1 MALYS
6 GSLSPLQMRTVP
18 APCGGQPPSPC
29 VKGAH
34 VTCPSALGCSK
45 ISATQK
51 TLAFLCGILGTV
63 TRCQT
68 QSLYPLEEGA
78 WRGSLAPGAVGWT
91 CWRAQ
96 HGAICEKRLHPR
108 GRPSSSLCGKSH
120 LCQLCLQSTVKC
132 YALHR
137 RGSWRK
143 RWTSHYDFGHNLL
156 KPKQEVDSP
165 AHFCLCLFFE
175 AASGFSCVT
184 WASLWLWCMVLATP
198 WQVGS

>member
-6 GSLSPLQMRTVP
+6 GSLSPLQTGEQCLLHVEASHHPHVWKGHMSPALLLLGVARFLQHRRHWPFFVAFWGQLPDVKPNHCTHWRKEHGGEAWPLAPLAGPVGELSTVP
-18 APCGGQPPSPC
+18 SVKRDFTPEGGPPPAS
-29 VKGAH
+29 
-34 VTCPSALGCSK
+34 
-45 ISATQK
+45 
-51 TLAFLCGILGTV
+51 
-63 TRCQT
+63 
-68 QSLYPLEEGA
+68 
-78 WRGSLAPGAVGWT
+78 
-91 CWRAQ
+91 
-96 HGAICEKRLHPR
+96 
-108 GRPSSSLCGKSH
+108 GKSH
-120 LCQLCLQSTVKC
+120 LCQLCLQSTAKC

-184 WASLWLWCMVLATP
+184 WASLWLRCMVLATP
-198 WQVGS
+198 WHVGS